1 MNKMVAIL
9 SAIVAISVAAIIVYV
24 GTIEEQP
31 DTAERETLAGTEK
44 EPLTFEQQIL
54 KQRIDAGFEPADCQ
68 TVSVQKFGELYY
80 DGPLIDTHWHIAS
93 IPDSSPYAEEDD
105 LYKTQ
110 PVLGQSVRVTDII
123 CTLEQENVTKVFA
136 FFPVYKEIRDQ
147 QVEVVRRTIELYP
160 DTFVPFLMPPDND
173 GSADGFP
180 TVNSEVLNDML
191 EIQPGLF
198 EGYGEIGLYA
208 RNGGAPELLP
218 DSQRLQEIY
227 PVVREHGLTVYF
239 HLGEGHKESFERILD
254 ENPDINFIW
263 HGDQLISY
271 VGNHQDLSEIE
282 EILYNHPNVYYGVDE
297 LYGDV
302 WLLRPAATK
311 QEFLDRICA
320 EWGVVSQRWGGM
332 EEVADA
338 VGLACHVAG
347 QPADGGGPHDH
358 GHHRQQHRQPEV
370 AQQLPGEGERLV
382 VRLVG
387 ELEEHRHQHHE
398 RPEQPQQQRAAA
410 IKQAAQADRGERQD
424 HRRTR

>member
-1 MNKMVAIL
+1 MLMNKMVAIL
-9 SAIVAISVAAIIVYV
+9 SAIVAIFVAAIIVYV

-311 QEFLDRICA
+311 QEFLDHFDDYESLLARDLVTWKGFI
-320 EWGVVSQRWGGM
+320 ERHPDQIIWGTDRGALVIWSVD
-332 EEVADA
+332 EEVGMTLTNYAKAFIAHLD
-338 VGLACHVAG
+338 
-347 QPADGGGPHDH
+347 
-358 GHHRQQHRQPEV
+358 PEV
-370 AQQLPGEGERLV
+370 QEKFAYKNAER
-382 VRLVG
+382 
-387 ELEEHRHQHHE
+387 
-398 RPEQPQQQRAAA
+398 A
-410 IKQAAQADRGERQD
+410 IAGN
-424 HRRTR
+424 